1 MLISGDPFMTSVTQA
16 RLSITTESVPIVR
29 IIRDER
35 EWDLLEPEWEEL
47 FARSPAASAPLRFS
61 WLREW
66 WRVYGTAYGDQGRG
80 LRIIAVRRANALIG
94 VLPLYEGIVK
104 SGPVTWRRLAFLSTG
119 EAEFEETCPE
129 TLDLLHAPG
138 EQTSCLDA
146 IRDVLDSDALRW
158 EELDLR
164 DVCAN
169 SPLLH
174 WAQDLGHDCR
184 TTIEQRG
191 ACAIADISGGLDA
204 YLARLSANSRQ
215 HSRRLLRG
223 AQRAA
228 AMMELATTADETAE
242 YFEQLIQLHQRR
254 WMQAGKP
261 GCFAAP
267 RFTEFHRAL
276 VFEGVPHGRVVLGRL
291 TVGGESL
298 AVIYGFVTGK
308 KFDFYQSGVLLD
320 GPEAARAGGAC
331 PIASPGIV
339 AFLLL
344 MERLAERGIEQFD
357 FLKADGE
364 SSYKHRLATRH
375 RPLCRLVATRR
386 TPKQFALRGIRLA
399 GRAVRRSFAPPN
411 PSPAPPAA
419 APAAAEKRPF
429 ISRTDLAAGL
439 LEGSGMGA
447 ALRAMGAWHGLLVLA
462 YHRIGDGSRSCFDRE
477 LWSATPD
484 DFDSQIKLLKRHADV
499 ITPGDLPLV
508 AGRRRGRHVLITFD
522 DGYRDNFETAFPILQ
537 SHGVRSLFF
546 VTTGFL
552 DRRGLSWWDEIAWM
566 VRSSRRNEIP
576 QSEWVRE
583 RIVFDRPD
591 CHRAIG
597 ALLAIYKSLPG
608 DATIPYL
615 HHLAEATGSGRHRG
629 DEADRTW
636 MTWDMLR
643 EMSRSGM
650 GVGGHT
656 VSHPILANLPP
667 HRQREEIA
675 GCAGRIREEMGLP
688 MRWLSYPSGKPFTY
702 DAHTHACL
710 AEQGVELAFSAY
722 GGINHDTGR
731 DRYDVRRTG
740 VEMNRSPRWLKMAL
754 TLPQICV

>member
-1 MLISGDPFMTSVTQA
+1 MTSVKPVG
-16 RLSITTESVPIVR
+16 LSIATESFPIARV
-29 IIRDER
+29 IRDVR

-47 FARSPAASAPLRFS
+47 FARSPAASAPLRFR

-66 WRVYGTAYGDQGRG
+66 WRVYGTAYGDRGRG
-80 LRIIAVRRANALIG
+80 LRIITVRRKDDLIG
-94 VLPLYEGIVK
+94 VLPLYEGVAK
-104 SGPVTWRRLAFLSTG
+104 KGPLAWRRLEFVSTG

-129 TLDLLHAPG
+129 ALDLLYAPG
-138 EQTSCLDA
+138 EQASCLDA
-146 IRDVLDSDALRW
+146 IRGVLDSDAVRW

-164 DVCAN
+164 DVSAD
-169 SPLLH
+169 SPLLR
-174 WAQDLGHDCR
+174 WARDLEGDCR
-184 TTIEQRG
+184 TSIEQRG
-191 ACAIADISGGLDA
+191 ACAIADISGGLEA

-223 AQRAA
+223 AQRAGA
-228 AMMELATTADETAE
+228 IMEVATTADEAAE
-242 YFEQLIQLHQRR
+242 YLEQLIRLHQKR
-254 WMQAGKP
+254 WTQAGKP

-276 VFEGVPHGRVVLGRL
+276 VLEGVPDGRVVLGRL
-291 TVGGESL
+291 AVGGKPL
-298 AVIYGFVTGK
+298 AVIYGFVTGR
-308 KFDFYQSGVLLD
+308 KFDFYQSGVLFD
-320 GPEAARAGGAC
+320 GPDSARPDPAC
-331 PIASPGIV
+331 TVASPGIV

-344 MERLAERGIEQFD
+344 MARLAERGVEEFD

-386 TPKQFALRGIRLA
+386 TPKQFALHGIRLS
-399 GRAVRRSFAPPN
+399 GRAVRRSFASSNPLPA
-411 PSPAPPAA
+411 PSPL
-419 APAAAEKRPF
+419 APATAATEKRRF

-447 ALRAMGAWHGLLVLA
+447 ALRAMGAWRGLLVLA

-499 ITPGDLPLV
+499 IAPEDLPHV

-566 VRSSRRNEIP
+566 VRSSRRDEIP
-576 QSEWVRE
+576 RSEWVRE

-591 CHRAIG
+591 CDRAIG
-597 ALLAIYKSLPG
+597 ALLAIYKTLPG
-608 DATIPYL
+608 DATDPYL
-615 HHLAEATGSGRHRG
+615 RHLAQTTGSGRHCG
-629 DEADRTW
+629 IEADRTW

-656 VSHPILANLPP
+656 VGHPILANLPP

-675 GCAGRIREEMGLP
+675 GCAGRIREEMGLA
-688 MRWLSYPSGKPFTY
+688 MRWLSYPSGKPLTF
-702 DAHTHACL
+702 DAHTYACL

-722 GGINHDTGR
+722 GGINRNSGWDN
-731 DRYDVRRTG
+731 YDVRRTG